1 MRRSGLGLCMNA
13 DEEHEGYLHGTSDTG
28 AGCRH
33 ATPARY
39 SYAMSLYQLEMTR

>member
-1 MRRSGLGLCMNA
+1 MNA

-33 ATPARY
+33 ATLARY
-39 SYAMSLYQLEMTR
+39 LYAMSPYQLNITR